1 MTENPNTGPL
11 TTAELGR
18 TLARIEED
26 VREVRS
32 DLKASSSAFVPR
44 GEYNIKTQSLDREIV
59 QMRDELKASV
69 GEIKNELH
77 KMATSR
83 GTWWQVAAP
92 LVSLAMLATTL
103 ITLIART

>member
-1 MTENPNTGPL
+1 MPSSEL

-26 VREVRS
+26 LREVRT
-32 DLKASSSAFVPR
+32 DLKASNSSFVPR
-44 GEYNIKTQSLDREIV
+44 GEYDIKTKSLDREIF
-59 QMRDELKASV
+59 QMRNEVRESV
-69 GEIKNELH
+69 AEIKDELH

-92 LVSLAMLATTL
+92 LISLAMLATTL